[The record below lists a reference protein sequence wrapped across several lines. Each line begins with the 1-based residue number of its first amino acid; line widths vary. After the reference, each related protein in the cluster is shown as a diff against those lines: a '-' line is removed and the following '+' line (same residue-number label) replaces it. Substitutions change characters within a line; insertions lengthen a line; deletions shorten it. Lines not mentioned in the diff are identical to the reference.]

1 MSTKEANLMAES
13 KGVMACI
20 EVSEGKLAAI
30 ATEILGCGR
39 KLADDLGQELSAVL
53 VGSGISNLVQEAI
66 AFGADKVYVVDDPLL
81 QDYQTDSY
89 VSVMEKVVKQAMP
102 QILILGQT
110 TTGRDLAPK
119 LAFRLETAVSLDC
132 LELAIDPDSKRL
144 LQTKPVYG
152 GNAYAISTTECNPQI
167 VTVRVKAM
175 TPLELDASRQG
186 EVITIDA
193 GLDPS
198 VIRTK
203 VLEKVK
209 EEIEGVKLEDATV
222 IVSGGRGIGS
232 ADGFKQLEELAKIL
246 KGAVGASRPPC
257 DNDWVATGLQV
268 GLTGKIVTP
277 DLYIAV
283 ALSGSSQHM
292 SGCSGSK
299 TIVAINKDPEAN
311 IVKRARFAVVGDWK
325 KVIPSF
331 TSKVKELLAG

>member
-1 MSTKEANLMAES
+1 MADY
-13 KGVMACI
+13 KGVMVYG

-30 ATEILGCGR
+30 TTEILGCGR
-39 KLADDLGQELSAVL
+39 RLADELGQELSAVL
-53 VGSGISNLVQEAI
+53 VGSGIGDLTQEAI

-89 VSVMEKVVKQAMP
+89 VSVLEKAAKQVMP
-102 QILILGQT
+102 QIIILGQT
-110 TTGRDLAPK
+110 SIGRDLAPR
-119 LAFRLETAVSLDC
+119 LAFRLETAASLDC

-152 GNAYAISTTECNPQI
+152 GNAQAIFTTESNPQI

-175 TPLELDASRQG
+175 TPLERDDSRKG
-186 EVITIDA
+186 EVINIDA

-198 VIRTK
+198 AIKTK

-222 IVSGGRGIGS
+222 VVSGGRGIGS
-232 ADGFKQLEELAKIL
+232 ADGFAQLEELAKVL

-257 DNDWVATGLQV
+257 DNGWVATGLQV

-299 TIVAINKDPEAN
+299 NIIAINKDPEAN

-325 KVIPSF
+325 KVIPAF